1 LERWAQAAQERNL
14 LQEVREALEE
24 ALAIYREQT
33 ENVAAGRVLTALT
46 AVLQRI
52 GAPGQEET
60 LAEALALLEAQP
72 PGLELV
78 NAYGEQAARYAIR
91 AAYPESIAVADR
103 ALTLA
108 AELGL
113 PEPVRI
119 LGFRGTA
126 RCFFGERRG
135 LGDMRQAL
143 QLAVDQGLSRVAA
156 NVHNN
161 LALGTWLHEGPQA
174 AFTACKEGVD
184 FCEQRGISM
193 FGLEIS
199 GMGMTFAAA
208 CGLPQQVLADAL
220 LLAERLQAAGSA
232 ISTEA
237 LSAQMRVLAERGA
250 HEQAPAPDQLLA
262 VARETAEP
270 QICALAFGAASRL
283 LLAQGDRHQA
293 EALLVELQQVVQ
305 IRADPYYGWLLPEL
319 VRIARAVGNP
329 ELAARLVHGVEPPTP
344 LVANGLISSRAQ
356 LAEAGSDCAEAASLY
371 ADAAQR
377 WQQFGDVP
385 EHAYA
390 LLGQGR
396 CLLTLGE
403 PAAEQPLREAGE
415 LFSSMGYRPALAE
428 AEALI
433 AQTTALAS

>member
-1 LERWAQAAQERNL
+1 
-14 LQEVREALEE
+14 
-24 ALAIYREQT
+24 
-33 ENVAAGRVLTALT
+33 
-46 AVLQRI
+46 VLQRI

-283 LLAQGDRHQA
+283 LLAQGNAQQA
-293 EALLVELQQVVQ
+293 EALVVELAQVTG
-305 IRADPYYGWLLPEL
+305 IRADPYYGALLPEL
-319 VRIARAVGNP
+319 VRIARAVGNA
-329 ELAARLVHGVEPPTP
+329 ELAARLVDGVEPRTP
-344 LVANGLISSRAQ
+344 LVAHALCACRAQ
-356 LAEAGSDCAEAASLY
+356 VAEAEGDRGEAARLY
-371 ADAAQR
+371 AEAAQR
-377 WQQFGDVP
+377 WQEFGDVP
-385 EHAYA
+385 ERAYA

-396 CLLTLGE
+396 CLVALEDL
-403 PAAEQPLREAGE
+403 AAEQPLRQAAE
-415 LFSSMGYRPALAE
+415 LFSSMGYKPALAQT
-428 AEALI
+428 EALLEH
-433 AQTTALAS
+433 TTAAAS